1 MIWYFILYIE
11 LFIRLCHK
19 YYIILYFKLS
29 IVLYI
34 KFEII
39 LQYIL
44 NYTVSYIIF
53 YHIIFIFFFDPTKE
67 YITYLTQD
75 WHLAR
80 VVVCFPLTFWQSSY
94 FSAMLSSETRSFLPP
109 QPQLLGGAKGLC
121 KALVLLLLFN
131 FSVVLQT
138 TVTRLWTI
146 KHLHILH
153 ADCPITT
160 HDSFLSSFF
169 YLEYGTLWLLRA
181 FKHTLLQSHSHPR
194 YRPNIVTIL
203 ASRFQSHQHCAT
215 SVFQGVLA
223 SPTGSCFWDAGT
235 SCAAGFLWAL
245 TATKDTRTSATH
257 GKSLTN
263 HNSSCKQV
271 DWW

>member
-109 QPQLLGGAKGLC
+109 QPSSWGGAKGLC

-181 FKHTLLQSHSHPR
+181 FKHTLLQSHSHPDIGPILSQSLR
-194 YRPNIVTIL
+194 AASKATNIAPHPFFKVFLPLPLAL
-203 ASRFQSHQHCAT
+203 ASGMREHPVQQ
-215 SVFQGVLA
+215 VFYERWQQQRTQEQA
-223 SPTGSCFWDAGT
+223 QPTANHWQIT
-235 SCAAGFLWAL
+235 TAAAN
-245 TATKDTRTSATH
+245 K
-257 GKSLTN
+257 
-263 HNSSCKQV
+263 
-271 DWW
+271 